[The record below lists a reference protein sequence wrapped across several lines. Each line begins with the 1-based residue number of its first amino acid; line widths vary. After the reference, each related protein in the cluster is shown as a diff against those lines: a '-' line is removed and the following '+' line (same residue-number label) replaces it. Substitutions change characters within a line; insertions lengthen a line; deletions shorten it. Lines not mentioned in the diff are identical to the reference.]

1 MDMNGEYRIAAPRQR
16 VWEALNDPEVLRQA
30 IPGCEELN
38 KLSDTELEAAAKA
51 KVGPV
56 SARFKGKVTLSNLNP
71 PESYTLSGEGTGG
84 AAGFAKGEAT
94 VTLVEDG
101 EATILKYT
109 VKASIGG
116 KLAQVGQR
124 LVDGAAK
131 KMADD
136 FFDRFSELAGGK
148 LEPVQPENRES
159 KGGPLPA
166 PANDNLGKNAFE
178 PPSWIPA
185 AIIGGAILFLIAIL
199 LS

>member
-1 MDMNGEYRIAAPRQR
+1 MDMNGEYRIAASRER

-38 KLSDTELEAAAKA
+38 KISDTELEAAAKA

-71 PESYTLSGEGTGG
+71 PESYTLTGEGTGG

-94 VTLVEDG
+94 VTLIEDG

-124 LVDGAAK
+124 LVDGAAR
-131 KMADD
+131 KMADE
-136 FFDRFSELAGGK
+136 FFDRFAELAGGK

-178 PPSWIPA
+178 PPTWLPM